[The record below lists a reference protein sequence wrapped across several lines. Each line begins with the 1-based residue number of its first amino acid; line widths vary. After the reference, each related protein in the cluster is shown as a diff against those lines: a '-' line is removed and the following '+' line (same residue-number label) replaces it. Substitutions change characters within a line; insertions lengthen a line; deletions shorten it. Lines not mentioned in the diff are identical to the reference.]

1 MASPAGLRPL
11 LALSAVSVLLGS
23 GFIGSCSRGS
33 PSTGAG
39 GCARA
44 RIGGKLTCLRP
55 GVACGPRHERV
66 YRSYGL
72 TCKRGPE
79 GYRLRERTFIGKANP

>member
-1 MASPAGLRPL
+1 MRVRKIGPV
-11 LALSAVSVLLGS
+11 LALATLSAFLAM

-33 PSTGAG
+33 SSTGGG

-44 RIGGKLTCLRP
+44 RVGGRVVCLRQ
-55 GVACGPRHERV
+55 GLRCEPRHERV

-72 TCKRGPE
+72 TCRRAPD
-79 GYRLRERTFIGKANP
+79 GYRLRERAFVGPPNP

>member
-1 MASPAGLRPL
+1 MASPAGLRSL
-11 LALSAVSVLLGS
+11 LALAAVSVLLGS

-33 PSTGAG
+33 SSTGAG

-44 RIGGKLTCLRP
+44 RVGGKLTCLRP
-55 GVACGPRHERV
+55 GLACGPRHERV

-72 TCKRGPE
+72 TCKPGPE
-79 GYRLRERTFIGKANP
+79 GYRLRERTFIGKPNP

>member
-33 PSTGAG
+33 SSSGAG
-39 GCARA
+39 GCERA
-44 RIGGKLTCLRP
+44 RVGGKLTCLRP
-55 GVACGPRHERV
+55 GLACGPRHERV

-72 TCKRGPE
+72 TCKAGPD
-79 GYRLRERTFIGKANP
+79 GYRLRERTFIGKPNP